1 MFSTNLK
8 QQAKVNSQH
17 CEQIA
22 LRNLYNAQFHV
33 GSASSQVT
41 KFLDV
46 EAIAGDSDEGSSSEE
61 LESMEGKLLLLKPV
75 AAF

>member
-1 MFSTNLK
+1 
-8 QQAKVNSQH
+8 
-17 CEQIA
+17 
-22 LRNLYNAQFHV
+22 
-33 GSASSQVT
+33 
-41 KFLDV
+41 V